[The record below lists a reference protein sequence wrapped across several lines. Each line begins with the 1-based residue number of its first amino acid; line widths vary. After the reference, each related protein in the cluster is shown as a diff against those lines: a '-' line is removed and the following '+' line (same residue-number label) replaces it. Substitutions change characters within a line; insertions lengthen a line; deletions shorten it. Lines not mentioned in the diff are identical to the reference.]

1 MHFLLEK
8 MKRML
13 QSKQSDQFDTLRLT
27 HVVVVVSGFCCECL
41 LQIPSSSF
49 REKHKQVEN
58 EEKNID
64 GLQEKL
70 KRM

>member
-1 MHFLLEK
+1 MEK

-13 QSKQSDQFDTLRLT
+13 QSKQSNQFDTLRLT
-27 HVVVVVSGFCCECL
+27 HVVVVSGFCCECL
-41 LQIPSSSF
+41 LPIPSSSF

-64 GLQEKL
+64 GLQKKL

>member
-13 QSKQSDQFDTLRLT
+13 QSKQSDQFDNLRLT

-41 LQIPSSSF
+41 LPIPSSSF

-64 GLQEKL
+64 GLQKKL

>member
-1 MHFLLEK
+1 MYFLLEK

-13 QSKQSDQFDTLRLT
+13 QSKQSDQFDSLHLT
-27 HVVVVVSGFCCECL
+27 HVVVVVSSFCFECFL
-41 LQIPSSSF
+41 L
-49 REKHKQVEN
+49 REKRKEVES

-64 GLQEKL
+64 GLQKKL

>member
-1 MHFLLEK
+1 MEK
-8 MKRML
+8 MRRML
-13 QSKQSDQFDTLRLT
+13 QSKQSNQFDTLHQT

-41 LQIPSSSF
+41 LQIPSSF
-49 REKHKQVEN
+49 REKQKEVEN

-64 GLQEKL
+64 GLQKKL